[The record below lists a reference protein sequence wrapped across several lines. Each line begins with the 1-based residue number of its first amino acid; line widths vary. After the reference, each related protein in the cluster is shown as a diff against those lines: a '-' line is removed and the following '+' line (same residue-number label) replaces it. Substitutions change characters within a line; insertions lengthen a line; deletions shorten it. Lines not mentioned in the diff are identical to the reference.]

1 MLTVTDLH
9 FSYGKKEVLQGLNLS
24 LQSGEILAVMGPS
37 GCGKSTLLQ
46 LIAGQIKPSSGT
58 IQCSAKRIAYAFQEP
73 RLFPW
78 FTVKENLAAVL
89 NSKESEEEKQEKILA
104 ALRNVELEECLEL
117 YPEELSG
124 GMKQRIAIARALAI
138 YPDLLIM
145 DEPFKGLDEETE
157 KHTKKILA
165 KFLEGRTALLVTHS
179 SNDFDICHEIL
190 RLERI
195 DKSTLS
201 HVNV

>member
-1 MLTVTDLH
+1 MLTITDLH

-24 LQSGEILAVMGPS
+24 LQCGEILAVMGPS

-46 LIAGQIKPSSGT
+46 LIAGQIKPSSGA

-89 NSKESEEEKQEKILA
+89 NSKESEEERQEKILA
-104 ALRNVELEECLEL
+104 ALHNVELEECLEL

-124 GMKQRIAIARALAI
+124 GMKSRVSLARALV
-138 YPDLLIM
+138 YEGDLVLL
-145 DEPFKGLDEETE
+145 DEPFAALDE
-157 KHTKKILA
+157 
-165 KFLEGRTALLVTHS
+165 ALRKRLCERLKAEIKARGASAILVTHQTE
-179 SNDFDICHEIL
+179 DAAQLADRIL
-190 RLERI
+190 
-195 DKSTLS
+195 TL
-201 HVNV
+201 

>member
-1 MLTVTDLH
+1 MLTITDLH

-89 NSKESEEEKQEKILA
+89 NSKESEEERQEKILA
-104 ALRNVELEECLEL
+104 ALHNVELEECLEL

-124 GMKQRIAIARALAI
+124 GMKSRVSLARALV
-138 YPDLLIM
+138 YEGDLVLL
-145 DEPFKGLDEETE
+145 DEPFAALDE
-157 KHTKKILA
+157 
-165 KFLEGRTALLVTHS
+165 ALRKRLCERLKAEIKARGASAILVTHQTE
-179 SNDFDICHEIL
+179 DAAQLADRIL
-190 RLERI
+190 
-195 DKSTLS
+195 TL
-201 HVNV
+201 

>member
-124 GMKQRIAIARALAI
+124 GMKSRVSLARALA
-138 YPDLLIM
+138 YEGDLVLL
-145 DEPFKGLDEETE
+145 DEPFAALDE
-157 KHTKKILA
+157 
-165 KFLEGRTALLVTHS
+165 ALRKRLCERLKAEIKARGASAILVTHQTE
-179 SNDFDICHEIL
+179 DAAQLADRIL
-190 RLERI
+190 
-195 DKSTLS
+195 TL
-201 HVNV
+201 

>member
-1 MLTVTDLH
+1 MLTITDLH

-24 LQSGEILAVMGPS
+24 LQCGEILAVMGPS

-46 LIAGQIKPSSGT
+46 LIAGQIKPGSGT

-89 NSKESEEEKQEKILA
+89 NSKESEEERQEKILA

-124 GMKQRIAIARALAI
+124 GMKSRVSLARALV
-138 YPDLLIM
+138 YEGDLVLL
-145 DEPFKGLDEETE
+145 DEPFAALDEALRKRLCERLKTE
-157 KHTKKILA
+157 IKARGASAI
-165 KFLEGRTALLVTHS
+165 LVTHQTE
-179 SNDFDICHEIL
+179 DAAQIADRIL
-190 RLERI
+190 
-195 DKSTLS
+195 TL
-201 HVNV
+201 